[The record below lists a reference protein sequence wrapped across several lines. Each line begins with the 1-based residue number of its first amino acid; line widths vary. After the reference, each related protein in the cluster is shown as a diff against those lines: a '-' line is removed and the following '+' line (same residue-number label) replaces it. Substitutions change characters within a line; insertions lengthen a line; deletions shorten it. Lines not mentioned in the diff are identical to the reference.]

1 MPQGLQDFWRVYEA
15 HYDAIQKRTAEV
27 AREHPVFGPL
37 VASMS
42 AADQEAQA
50 QRSRALLASAIGGDW
65 EPYLADL
72 RKQGEGYARMGI
84 GFGDW
89 YDMTRIFSRELVPR
103 LVEKYGGDAPRLTGS
118 IEAMQEFI
126 DRAMAELSKAYLA
139 VKQEVA
145 LAQRLRLFVD
155 SVQDYAL
162 LTLDRDGKI
171 ASWNAGAERI
181 KGYRAD
187 EILGKHFSIFYP
199 EEDLAKGKP
208 AMELEVAE
216 REGRFEDEG
225 WRVRKDGSRF
235 WASVIIS
242 AIRNERGELQGF
254 GKVTRDFT
262 ERREAERKLAT
273 LNERLAEQN
282 EELVREIGR
291 AHV

>member
-1 MPQGLQDFWRVYEA
+1 MPQGLQDFWRVYER

-27 AREHPVFGPL
+27 ARAHAVFGPL
-37 VASMS
+37 VAAMS
-42 AADQEAQA
+42 GADQEAQA
-50 QRSRALLASAIGGDW
+50 KRSRALLASAIAGDW

-72 RKQGEGYARMGI
+72 RKQGEGYARIGI

-89 YDMTRIFSRELVPR
+89 YDLTRSFNRELVPR
-103 LVEKYGGDAPRLTGS
+103 LIEEYGGDAPRLTGAL
-118 IEAMQEFI
+118 EAMQEFI

-162 LTLDRDGKI
+162 LTLDRDGKV

-199 EEDLAKGKP
+199 AEEREKP
-208 AMELEVAE
+208 AWELEVAE

-235 WASVIIS
+235 WASVIVS
-242 AIRNERGELQGF
+242 AIRDEHGVL
-254 GKVTRDFT
+254 
-262 ERREAERKLAT
+262 
-273 LNERLAEQN
+273 
-282 EELVREIGR
+282 R
-291 AHV
+291 ASAR